1 MTHQSKITNYLLMTE
16 KQRERQ
22 IYQVTIAGSIVSLI
36 LILVKFP
43 AGIVGRSAAMIADA
57 VHSLS
62 DFLTDIIVIVFVKT
76 SQKPKDQEHA
86 YGHGK
91 FETLATLIIGIVL
104 LAVGLGIAWS
114 GATSIYS
121 VIQGDL
127 LPSPGIIALMAA
139 LATIVS
145 KEILYRY
152 TIIKGKKLN
161 SPALVANAWHHR
173 SDALSSIGT
182 ATGIGGAIFLGDKW
196 TILDP
201 LAALVVSFFII
212 KMSFKLMKPC
222 LDELLERSLPDDI
235 KKEIEKIVGSF
246 LDVHQLHNLCTRKI
260 GNYYAIEFHVRMDG
274 AKSLLEAHNLITEI
288 EVKLKEQFGSKTHV
302 TIHVEPLSNG

>member
-1 MTHQSKITNYLLMTE
+1 MNTE

-22 IYQVTIAGSIVSLI
+22 IYQVTIAGSIVSLL

-43 AGIVGRSAAMIADA
+43 AGIAGRSAAMIADA

-62 DFLTDIIVIVFVKT
+62 DFITDIVVIVFVKT

-104 LAVGLGIAWS
+104 LGVGFGIAWS
-114 GATSIYS
+114 GVTSIYS
-121 VIQGDL
+121 VVQGEF
-127 LPSPGIIALMAA
+127 LPSPGIVALLAA

-152 TIIKGKKLN
+152 TIMKGKKLN
-161 SPALVANAWHHR
+161 SPALIANAWHHR

-182 ATGIGGAIFLGDKW
+182 AIGIGGAIFLGDKW
-196 TILDP
+196 VILDP
-201 LAALVVSFFII
+201 LAALVVSFFIV
-212 KMSFKLMKPC
+212 KMSIKLIKPC
-222 LDELLERSLPDDI
+222 LDELLERSLPEET
-235 KKEIEKIVGSF
+235 KKEIEKIVGGYQ
-246 LDVHQLHNLCTRKI
+246 DVHQLHNLCTRKI

-274 AKSLLEAHNLITEI
+274 NKSLQETHDLITEI
-288 EVKLKEQFGSKTHV
+288 EVTLKKQYGSKTHV
-302 TIHVEPLSNG
+302 TIHVEPL

>member
-1 MTHQSKITNYLLMTE
+1 MNTPTPE
-16 KQRERQ
+16 KQREHQ
-22 IYQVTIAGSIVSLI
+22 IYKVTIIGSIVSLL

-43 AGIVGRSAAMIADA
+43 AGIFGRSAAMIADA

-62 DFLTDIIVIVFVKT
+62 DFITDIVIIAFVRT
-76 SQKPKDQEHA
+76 SQKPKDEKHA

-104 LAVGLGIAWS
+104 LGVGLGIAWS
-114 GATSIYS
+114 GGKSIYA
-121 VIQGDL
+121 VIQGDV
-127 LPSPGIIALMAA
+127 LPKPSVVALFAA

-182 ATGIGGAIFLGDKW
+182 AIGIGGAIFLGNKW
-196 TILDP
+196 VILDP

-212 KMSFKLMKPC
+212 KMSFKLIKPC
-222 LDELLERSLPDDI
+222 LDELLERALPEETQ
-235 KKEIEKIVGSF
+235 KEIEEIVSQF
-246 LDVHQLHNLCTRKI
+246 KDVYQLHNLRTRKI
-260 GNYYAIEFHVRMDG
+260 GNYYAIEFHIRMDG
-274 AKSLLEAHNLITEI
+274 NKTLVETHDRITEI
-288 EVKLKEQFGSKTHV
+288 ELKLKEKYGSGTYV
-302 TIHVEPLSNG
+302 TIHLEPLVNFA